1 MHDLILIYFFLFL
14 NYAFFSLSIFTLNLH
29 IKTPNVKKNF
39 LNLLTEIAT
48 LKVRE
53 NFELTLTNGKI

>member
-14 NYAFFSLSIFTLNLH
+14 NYAFFSLSIFTLNLN